1 MELSIVIPVYNSENS
16 IVELVDELHEVIK
29 SIDFEV
35 ILVDDRSRDESFSRC
50 VSLARRYGNVTAMR
64 LSKNYGQ
71 QNAILAGVRLAKAD
85 YIVTMDDDKQHSPE
99 DVIRLYNEILRGGD
113 IVYGID
119 FYEEV
124 KGHRMLGSK
133 MVAWTFNKLFI
144 KKKDLRV
151 SSFRIFNKKM
161 KDVLSSYLGSFVYI
175 SAIML
180 FTKPDIKNINI
191 QKKKRK
197 YGKSNY
203 SLRKLMRLYFN
214 IYVYYSG
221 NKFLE
226 SLQNDKEQYDIEV
239 ICSEENNDIR
249 SFKGSVERYRKNEG
263 DGLSSYCQ

>member
-16 IVELVDELHEVIK
+16 IVELVDELQVVIEN
-29 SIDFEV
+29 IDFEV
-35 ILVDDRSRDESFSRC
+35 VLVDDRSRDESFSRC
-50 VSLARRYGNVTAMR
+50 EGLSRRYSNVTAVR
-64 LSKNYGQ
+64 LSRNYGQ
-71 QNAILAGVRLAKAD
+71 QNAILAGVRLARGD

-99 DVIRLYNEILRGGD
+99 DVIRLYNEILNGGD
-113 IVYGID
+113 IVYAID
-119 FYEEV
+119 FDEDV

-144 KKKDLRV
+144 KKKDMRV

-161 KDVLSSYLGSFVYI
+161 KDLLSSYRGSFVYI

-191 QKKKRK
+191 EKKKRK

-203 SLRKLMRLYFN
+203 SLRKLMGLYFN

-221 NKFLE
+221 IKFLE
-226 SLQNDKEQYDIEV
+226 LFQNDKEQYDVEV
-239 ICSEENNDIR
+239 ICREENDDIR
-249 SFKGSVERYRKNEG
+249 SFKGSSQRYKKNEG